1 MRIISKRAPLAQLDR
16 ATAFEAVG
24 CGFESLR
31 ARHFL
36 FLNILFLKREST
48 EIESLECVAKV
59 IQFLWRIA
67 YA

>member
-31 ARHFL
+31 ARQDKYYSDDTKSL
-36 FLNILFLKREST
+36 FF
-48 EIESLECVAKV
+48 VV
-59 IQFLWRIA
+59 ISVEE
-67 YA
+67 

>member
-31 ARHFL
+31 ARHF
-36 FLNILFLKREST
+36 FLNVLFPKREPT